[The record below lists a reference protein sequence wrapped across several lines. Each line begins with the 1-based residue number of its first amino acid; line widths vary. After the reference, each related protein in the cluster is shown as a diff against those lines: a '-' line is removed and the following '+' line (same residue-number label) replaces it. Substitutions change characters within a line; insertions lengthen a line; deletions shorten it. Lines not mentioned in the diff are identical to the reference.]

1 MEQSQGIQGTQGT
14 VEAPSRETLSQR
26 FSSLFGSSSSSS
38 SSSGTDPT
46 SALESAPASGPMA
59 SFRWVLWA
67 LLFVVVVWLVYL
79 IMKTVRIN
87 DMFAKFLASL
97 PVAVQ
102 KWFAQLSPQQQDK
115 IKTEVVK
122 KKEEESGGSGGGGG
136 GGVGV
141 GSIALATGGGGGG
154 GPPAADDSISSIQ
167 SNNMGKAGWC
177 FIGEERGIRTCAKV
191 QETDTCMSGN
201 IFPSQDICVNPTLRP

>member
-26 FSSLFGSSSSSS
+26 FSSLFGSSSSSSS

-122 KKEEESGGSGGGGG
+122 KKEEE
-136 GGVGV
+136 
-141 GSIALATGGGGGG
+141 LH
-154 GPPAADDSISSIQ
+154 ADRFKEEIHHPLSLLFSRYSFLRLEQLHSNIICSAIKQNAQ
-167 SNNMGKAGWC
+167 SPY
-177 FIGEERGIRTCAKV
+177 
-191 QETDTCMSGN
+191 D
-201 IFPSQDICVNPTLRP
+201 

>member
-1 MEQSQGIQGTQGT
+1 MQQSQGTTQGT
-14 VEAPSRETLSQR
+14 YVAPSRETMTQR

-38 SSSGTDPT
+38 SSPATGTDPT
-46 SALESAPASGPMA
+46 SALESPPASGPMA

-67 LLFVVVVWLVYL
+67 LLFIVVVWLIYL
-79 IMKTVRIN
+79 IMKTVHIN
-87 DMFAKFLASL
+87 DIFTKFLGSL
-97 PVAVQ
+97 PLPVQ
-102 KWFAQLSPQQQDK
+102 KWFAALSPQQQDK

-122 KKEEESGGSGGGGG
+122 KKQEEGGGGG
-136 GGVGV
+136 S

-167 SNNMGKAGWC
+167 TSNMGKAGWC